1 MTLKKVPI
9 TWITTPILLIAF
21 LSIWHFY
28 VVFFDISKFIL
39 PPPIEVLKSLIELLS
54 SRIAWGHTWI
64 TVYETVVGFIIACIV
79 GVGLGTLLG
88 KVYWL
93 ERALNPFIIATQV
106 IPKVALVPLFIL
118 WFGFGPES
126 KIIVAAVL
134 AFFPI
139 LTNTVLGV
147 KSVESGH
154 RNVLKVL
161 NASRWQSFAFVE
173 FPSSLPTILAGM
185 EVGIVLSLIGAVVGE
200 YLGGSTGLGHLL
212 VASLNDYK
220 VGAMFAVITLLTLVG
235 FSLYFV
241 VGSLRYLLI
250 PWHESVFLKE
260 AHLAD

>member
-1 MTLKKVPI
+1 MILKKVPI

-106 IPKVALVPLFIL
+106 VPKVALVPLFIL
-118 WFGFGPES
+118 WFGFGMSSKVIVSALNERSVVIGTES
-126 KIIVAAVL
+126 
-134 AFFPI
+134 
-139 LTNTVLGV
+139 
-147 KSVESGH
+147 S
-154 RNVLKVL
+154 
-161 NASRWQSFAFVE
+161 
-173 FPSSLPTILAGM
+173 PTISPLTYS
-185 EVGIVLSLIGAVVGE
+185 ENQLSAHTSAV
-200 YLGGSTGLGHLL
+200 
-212 VASLNDYK
+212 K
-220 VGAMFAVITLLTLVG
+220 VEI
-235 FSLYFV
+235 
-241 VGSLRYLLI
+241 
-250 PWHESVFLKE
+250 
-260 AHLAD
+260 